1 MRMLSTQDQPTR
13 EILWSGLP
21 VCDEWVGSSE
31 EATRIRGE
39 IATVSLSADPVV
51 IVAEAGTGRRLTA
64 ELIHRS
70 TPGTGANA
78 TEGFLPVEV
87 GSIPGEQLVP
97 HLEAVAG
104 GTREDG
110 NRPGRRTLYLSGF
123 DRGGLSDLRSLPEI
137 PGIRFI
143 ASRAPPA
150 KALPNARRKAPASAG
165 VPGVTTIQ
173 IPPLRD
179 RKTDIS
185 PLALRFLTDACRRCG
200 VGPYGISSRMV
211 AAYHDYDWPGN
222 AAELRAVI
230 ESAVST
236 AALARFRGRILPDSF
251 CATCFDGDR
260 TGRSLKQ
267 MIGDFEKNILETT
280 LHRLGGNQTHA
291 ARLLRLNTTT
301 LHEKLKRHDLLSRTS
316 KRHGRTTP
324 P

>member
-1 MRMLSTQDQPTR
+1 MLSTQDQPTG
-13 EILWSGLP
+13 EVSWSGLP

-31 EATRIRGE
+31 EAARIRGE
-39 IATVSLSADPVV
+39 IATASLSADPVL
-51 IVAEAGTGRRLTA
+51 IVAEAGAGRRLTA

-70 TPGTGANA
+70 TPGKGANS
-78 TEGFLPVEV
+78 TEGFVPLKV
-87 GSIPGEQLVP
+87 GTMPGEQLVP
-97 HLEAVAG
+97 HLEAVAD
-104 GTREDG
+104 GTGEDG
-110 NRPGRRTLYLSGF
+110 NRRKRRTLYLSGI
-123 DRGGLSDLRSLPEI
+123 DRGGLSDLRSLPQI

-150 KALPNARRKAPASAG
+150 KALPNGRRKAPTSAG

-185 PLALRFLTDACRRCG
+185 PLALRFLTDACKFCG

-236 AALARFRGRILPDSF
+236 AALARFRGQILPDSF
-251 CATCFDGDR
+251 CAICFDGDR

-267 MIGDFEKNILETT
+267 MISDFEKNILEAT

-291 ARLLRLNTTT
+291 ARILQLNTTT
-301 LHEKLKRHDLLSRTS
+301 LHEKLKRHGLLSLRSPRTA
-316 KRHGRTTP
+316 R
-324 P
+324 